1 MSTGLRPPW
10 LLLATL
16 AAIVLGIA
24 LAVIV
29 YQSLATA

>member
-1 MSTGLRPPW
+1 MGRLQPAW

-16 AAIVLGIA
+16 VAIAVGIA

-29 YQSLATA
+29 YQSLATP